1 VTTYQEHTNF
11 IKALAWSPD
20 GNYLASGSSD
30 TQVKVW
36 EPLSGQTKLIYKE
49 HSSDIASLSWSP
61 DSSLVVS
68 SAHDQTAK
76 VWEVATGHTRY
87 TYTAAGGAPLG
98 EVSWSHKGHLI
109 AIYNGN
115 AQVDILDAQT
125 GNKRQT
131 ISTGVVY
138 GLSWSPDDTRLVT
151 GNYNNIAQIWSGIP

>member
-1 VTTYQEHTNF
+1 MQHAQITGTREEKWQNSNSVRVTN
-11 IKALAWSPD
+11 
-20 GNYLASGSSD
+20 
-30 TQVKVW
+30 
-36 EPLSGQTKLIYKE
+36 KE
-49 HSSDIASLSWSP
+49 HSSDIVSLSWSP

-87 TYTAAGGAPLG
+87 TYTATGGAPLG
-98 EVSWSHKGHLI
+98 EASWSRKGHLI

-125 GNKRQT
+125 GHKRQT

-138 GLSWSPDDTRLVT
+138 SLSWSPDDTHLVT
-151 GNYNNIAQIWSGIP
+151 GNYNNIAQIWSGIS